1 MNINILHLIILI
13 IIIGLIIE
21 SNYTDI
27 KIWILNRLVVMR
39 GILAPNCFWYKISDL
54 ILEDGAGVNLY
65 NDLKEKEG
73 NFPLTTQFNEPI
85 YLVNNVNH
93 IKIILDNSPTIFGV
107 GKLKKTF
114 FSSFMEKNVGVSQG
128 CPWKR
133 RRRINEVAL
142 DTDKLHQHSD
152 VYNEYLQHYINKW
165 KDKSKLNYSDFLQLG
180 RYMVAKIVFGVDSV
194 PEDVFNVFSEANS
207 ISFIDPYFQIDSGI
221 MNNYLKVLNYY
232 IDNPQP
238 NSLVERCL
246 SVSNDREEIIH
257 QIPHFIFPLVGL
269 YITTIPRILVLLF
282 NHKHVFE
289 KVVKEINS
297 VSDPH
302 ELSYTRQCIME
313 TVRLINPLITTF
325 RSLLQDFTFDNKYS
339 FKKGAQFLILNNP
352 VLREKEYFEKPDQF
366 IPERWTPEMEK
377 SYYAISF
384 NQGPQRCPGKEL
396 VIYLAQSFLYNF
408 IKIKKFTTVE
418 NVKVNKHYIPQ
429 IINPCTIYFE
439 FK

>member
-1 MNINILHLIILI
+1 MNNYNILCLCFIIIVIIILF
-13 IIIGLIIE
+13 
-21 SNYTDI
+21 NYDDV
-27 KIWILNRLVVMR
+27 KIWILNRLIIKR

-54 ILEDGAGVNLY
+54 LLDDGSAVNLY
-65 NDLKEKEG
+65 NDLKERKG
-73 NFPLTTQFNEPI
+73 PFPAANQLNESI
-85 YLVNNVNH
+85 YLVTNVNH
-93 IKIILDNSPTIFGV
+93 IKVILDNSPTIFGV
-107 GKLKKTF
+107 GKLKKRI

-133 RRRINEVAL
+133 RRHMNEVVL

-152 VYNEYLQHYINKW
+152 IYNEYLQQYISKW
-165 KDKSKLNYSDFLQLG
+165 KDKSTLEYSDFTQLG
-180 RYMVAKIVFGVDSV
+180 RYMVAKIVFGTNSV
-194 PEDVFNVFSEANS
+194 HKDVFNVFSEANS
-207 ISFIDPYFQIDSGI
+207 TDALLTPNFKIDPLIF
-221 MNNYLKVLNYY
+221 NNYLKVLNHY
-232 IDNPQP
+232 IDHPEP
-238 NSLVERCL
+238 NSQVELCL

-269 YITTIPRILVLLF
+269 YITTIPRMLVLLL

-302 ELSYTRQCIME
+302 ELIYTRYCIME

-325 RSLLQDFTFDNKYS
+325 RTLLQDFTFDDKYP
-339 FKKGAQFLILNNP
+339 FKKGTQFLILNNP
-352 VLREKEYFEKPDQF
+352 VLREIEYFEKPHQF

-408 IKIKKFTTVE
+408 LKMKQST
-418 NVKVNKHYIPQ
+418 KVNTIQLDKNYIPQ

-439 FK
+439 FN

>member
-114 FSSFMEKNVGVSQG
+114 FSSFMKKNVGVSQG

-152 VYNEYLQHYINKW
+152 IYNEYLQQYISKW
-165 KDKSKLNYSDFLQLG
+165 KDKSELAYTDFLQLG
-180 RYMVAKIVFGVDSV
+180 RYMVAKIIFGVDSV
-194 PEDVFNVFSEANS
+194 HEDVFNVFSEANS
-207 ISFIDPYFQIDSGI
+207 TDALLTTNFQIDPTI
-221 MNNYLKVLNYY
+221 YNNYLRILNQA

-238 NSLVERCL
+238 NSLVALCL

-257 QIPHFIFPLVGL
+257 QIPHFIFPIVGL
-269 YITTIPRILVLLF
+269 FITTIPRMLVILL

-297 VSDPH
+297 VNDPKNIY

-325 RSLLQDFTFDNKYS
+325 RTLLQDFTFDNKYS
-339 FKKGAQFLILNNP
+339 FKKGTQFLILNNP
-352 VLREKEYFEKPDQF
+352 VLREKEFFEKSDQF
-366 IPERWTPEMEK
+366 IPERWTSEMEQ

-384 NQGPQRCPGKEL
+384 NPGPQRCPGKEL
-396 VIYLAQSFLYNF
+396 VISF
-408 IKIKKFTTVE
+408 KF
-418 NVKVNKHYIPQ
+418 N
-429 IINPCTIYFE
+429 
-439 FK
+439 